1 VASAGP
7 LRSVDSRQKAATS
20 DFCSAN
26 LRHTLPWWLAW
37 SSGSHRGVVG
47 GSEGLHP
54 RRPMP
59 TRRVVRRAT
68 KDYNYE
74 DVGDDAVMN
83 NRKRAASEAAAH
95 VTYDEISELF
105 GLSLAEAANRIGVRA
120 TLPSWGLREVRARG
134 PPVLRGWHMRQSAD
148 RHCR

>member
-1 VASAGP
+1 
-7 LRSVDSRQKAATS
+7 
-20 DFCSAN
+20 
-26 LRHTLPWWLAW
+26 
-37 SSGSHRGVVG
+37 
-47 GSEGLHP
+47 
-54 RRPMP
+54 MP

-134 PPVLRGWHMRQSAD
+134 PPVLRGWHMRHDAECGPTLSLKSPDTPTSPSSLVPPPSDAPAPAVIVGGTHTVQEGVPT
-148 RHCR
+148 